1 MRLKPML
8 LLALASACGLVAMFL
23 FQQATKGNTGA
34 TVEENISVLVV
45 TAEISPGELLSEDNI
60 EFRDYPI
67 SVVPENA
74 VTVPEEFEERA
85 SRVRA
90 FPGDF
95 VTFDKLSG
103 KGDHAASQ
111 DIPSGMVAITILVDS
126 AMTSSGLLLPG
137 DRVDVLVTFTM
148 GGGYAGGKVIKTV
161 LEFVEVFSVDQRREI
176 QSTKGEELAK
186 TLTLLVDRDQ
196 ALLVK
201 LAEDIGK
208 LHLTMRSKTDSEP
221 RVDEKDRFKP
231 TDMSDFL
238 GEEED
243 GGDGD
248 EEPEPQP
255 NDDDLEQFLDANSQ
269 PDSLPEPI
277 PVAQVASAPMV
288 VPAEPEVPVFDSLWT
303 IEIFAGAV
311 KRVEEVQIPESEWP
325 VIEPEVVTEEVDESG
340 GNLLLKGLKSLFG
353 NGKKTD
359 ADEAGTQDTEVPEP
373 LPVVNDKQNDDQNIE
388 DSIPVPAELS
398 EAN

>member
-1 MRLKPML
+1 ML
-8 LLALASACGLVAMFL
+8 LLALASGCGLVAMFL

-60 EFRDYPI
+60 EFRDYPV

-137 DRVDVLVTFTM
+137 DRVDLLVTFAM
-148 GGGYAGGKVIKTV
+148 RGNGGGKVIKTV

-176 QSTKGEELAK
+176 QSTKGEALAK
-186 TLTLLVDRDQ
+186 TLTLLVNRDQ
-196 ALLVK
+196 AMLVK
-201 LAEDIGK
+201 LAEDIGN

-221 RVDEKDRFKP
+221 RVDDKDRFKP

-238 GEEED
+238 GDPEEE
-243 GGDGD
+243 
-248 EEPEPQP
+248 EEGEEDDAVEPQV

-269 PDSLPEPI
+269 PDSLPESI
-277 PVAQVASAPMV
+277 PVAQVASVPVV
-288 VPAEPEVPVFDSLWT
+288 VPAEPEVPVFDSSWT

-353 NGKKTD
+353 NGEKKAAVKAGNQD
-359 ADEAGTQDTEVPEP
+359 AEVPEP
-373 LPVVNDKQNDDQNIE
+373 LPIVNDNQNIE

>member
-1 MRLKPML
+1 ML
-8 LLALASACGLVAMFL
+8 LLALASGCGLVAMFL

-34 TVEENISVLVV
+34 QAEENVSVLVV
-45 TAEISPGELLSEDNI
+45 TAEISPGQLLNEQNV

-67 SVVPENA
+67 SVVPENV

-95 VTFDKLSG
+95 VTLDKLSG

-111 DIPSGMVAITILVDS
+111 DIPKGMVAITILVDS

-137 DRVDVLVTFTM
+137 DRVDLLVTFTM
-148 GGGYAGGKVIKTV
+148 RGQYGGGKVIKTV

-176 QSTKGEELAK
+176 QTAKGEALAK

-221 RVDEKDRFKP
+221 RTADKDRFKP

-238 GEEED
+238 GDDEEEE
-243 GGDGD
+243 GD
-248 EEPEPQP
+248 EKDEDESQT

-269 PDSLPEPI
+269 PEPLPAPI
-277 PVAQVASAPMV
+277 PVAPVAIAPLT
-288 VPAEPEVPVFDSLWT
+288 VPAEPEVPAFDSSWT
-303 IEIFAGAV
+303 IEIFAGDI
-311 KRVEEVQIPESEWP
+311 KRVEEVQIPKSEWP
-325 VIEPEVVTEEVDESG
+325 VIEPKKATDNTDESG
-340 GNLLLKGLKSLFG
+340 GNPLLKGLKSLFG
-353 NGKKTD
+353 SGEKKTEGEAGNQD
-359 ADEAGTQDTEVPEP
+359 ADVPEP
-373 LPVVNDKQNDDQNIE
+373 LPVVNDKQSDDQNIE

-398 EAN
+398 ETN

>member
-8 LLALASACGLVAMFL
+8 LLALASGCGLVAMFL
-23 FQQATKGNTGA
+23 FQQATKGNSGA
-34 TVEENISVLVV
+34 PVDEKVSVLVV
-45 TAEISPGELLSEDNI
+45 TAEITPGTLLSENNV

-67 SVVPENA
+67 SVVPENV

-95 VTFDKLSG
+95 VTLDKLSG

-111 DIPSGMVAITILVDS
+111 DIPMGMVACTILVDP

-137 DRVDVLVTFTM
+137 DRVDILVTFTM
-148 GGGYAGGKVIKTV
+148 RGQYGGGKVIKTV

-176 QSTKGEELAK
+176 QTSKGEAAAK
-186 TLTLLVDRDQ
+186 TCTLLVDRDQ
-196 ALLVK
+196 SMLLK

-221 RVDEKDRFKP
+221 RAKDNDRFKP

-238 GEEED
+238 GTDDEEEEHD
-243 GGDGD
+243 GED
-248 EEPEPQP
+248 EDEPQT

-269 PDSLPEPI
+269 PEPI
-277 PVAQVASAPMV
+277 PVPVAMAPV
-288 VPAEPEVPVFDSLWT
+288 TITPLTVPLAEPEVPAFDSRWT
-303 IEIFAGAV
+303 IEIFAGDI
-311 KRVEEVQIPESEWP
+311 KRVEEVQIPKSEWP
-325 VIEPEVVTEEVDESG
+325 VVVPKKVNEEVDESG
-340 GNLLLKGLKSLFG
+340 GNPLLKGLKNLFG
-353 NGKKTD
+353 SGANKDKS
-359 ADEAGTQDTEVPEP
+359 ETENLKFDQPDV
-373 LPVVNDKQNDDQNIE
+373 LPTVNDDQNIE
-388 DSIPVPAELS
+388 DSIPVPTELTTG
-398 EAN
+398 N

>member
-1 MRLKPML
+1 ML
-8 LLALASACGLVAMFL
+8 LLALASGCGLVAMFL

-60 EFRDYPI
+60 EFRDYPV

-176 QSTKGEELAK
+176 QTTKGEALAK
-186 TLTLLVDRDQ
+186 TLTLLVNRDQ

-201 LAEDIGK
+201 LAEDVGK

-221 RVDEKDRFKP
+221 RVDDKDRFKP

-238 GEEED
+238 GDPEEE
-243 GGDGD
+243 
-248 EEPEPQP
+248 EEGEEDDAVEPQV

-277 PVAQVASAPMV
+277 PVAQVASVPVV
-288 VPAEPEVPVFDSLWT
+288 VPAEPEVPVFDSSWT

-325 VIEPEVVTEEVDESG
+325 VIEPEVVTDEVDESG

-353 NGKKTD
+353 NREKKA
-359 ADEAGTQDTEVPEP
+359 ADEAGNQDTEVPEP
-373 LPVVNDKQNDDQNIE
+373 LPAVNDNQSDDQNIE
-388 DSIPVPAELS
+388 DSIPVPAESS
-398 EAN
+398 EVN

>member
-8 LLALASACGLVAMFL
+8 LLALASGCGLVAMFL

-34 TVEENISVLVV
+34 QEEESISVLVV
-45 TAEISPGELLSEDNI
+45 TSEISPGELLSEENI

-67 SVVPENA
+67 SVVPENV

-95 VTFDKLSG
+95 VTLDKLSG

-111 DIPSGMVAITILVDS
+111 DIPPGMVAITILVDS

-137 DRVDVLVTFTM
+137 DRVDLLVTFTM
-148 GGGYAGGKVIKTV
+148 RGQYGGGKVIKTV

-176 QSTKGEELAK
+176 QTAKGEALAK

-221 RVDEKDRFKP
+221 RVDDKDRFKP

-238 GEEED
+238 GDDEEEEEEED
-243 GGDGD
+243 ED
-248 EEPEPQP
+248 EPS

-269 PDSLPEPI
+269 PEPLPAPI
-277 PVAQVASAPMV
+277 PVAPVAIAPLT
-288 VPAEPEVPVFDSLWT
+288 VPVEPEVPAFDSSWK
-303 IEIFAGAV
+303 IEIFAGDIQ
-311 KRVEEVQIPESEWP
+311 RVEEVQIPESEWP

-340 GNLLLKGLKSLFG
+340 GNPLLKGLKSLFG
-353 NGKKTD
+353 NGEKKADGEAANQKTD
-359 ADEAGTQDTEVPEP
+359 VSEP
-373 LPVVNDKQNDDQNIE
+373 LPVVNDNQSDDQNLE

-398 EAN
+398 GAN

>member
-1 MRLKPML
+1 ML
-8 LLALASACGLVAMFL
+8 LLALASGCGLVAMFL

-34 TVEENISVLVV
+34 KVEENISVLVV

-176 QSTKGEELAK
+176 QTTKGEALAK
-186 TLTLLVDRDQ
+186 TLTLLVNRDQ

-201 LAEDIGK
+201 LAEDVGK

-221 RVDEKDRFKP
+221 RVDDKDRFKP

-238 GEEED
+238 GDPEEE
-243 GGDGD
+243 
-248 EEPEPQP
+248 EEGEEDDAVEPQV

-269 PDSLPEPI
+269 PDSLPESI
-277 PVAQVASAPMV
+277 PVAQVASVPVV
-288 VPAEPEVPVFDSLWT
+288 VPAEPEVPVFDSSWT

-353 NGKKTD
+353 NGEKK
-359 ADEAGTQDTEVPEP
+359 AAVKAGNQNAEVPEP
-373 LPVVNDKQNDDQNIE
+373 LPLVNDNQNIE